1 MEELTARHFREG
13 NPRCSS
19 TGARRSRNGAQY
31 LRRSSAG
38 RTEAGGGSEGSLDKC
53 CQEDEARAKAL
64 DAWVP
69 MLVCCGVQKFWASS
83 LLSSKPTGLT
93 PPKPPSAS
101 VKDRKRSPRCWPTRA
116 RQGQRTSIGPAHTTN
131 KSCWRGQR
139 VHGKGCQILTQRRRP
154 CKQPLPGSA
163 AWPRM
168 LRPPSCLRCCGWDGA
183 PSLPGISPPTMARRS
198 TSWVLHHRPWA
209 TGSTRQLWSGQTVPH
224 IGATPKGRFSGRQS
238 DPCWLLGNWK
248 DGPSRTE
255 MCWSSWSH
263 TASGH
268 RTGSPGFEVGTTF
281 ASFATRAQA
290 RSTSDRL
297 CRESGTFAPRRSCGR
312 RRARWSRNTE
322 QFARGCFPCPSQILP
337 MGARQLGRAHLHRRI
352 LVGQWHSAAR
362 RLGCGRRRQFGKPQ
376 VGGLRSGT
384 SRRPHRTDFARR
396 RGLRCDFGWSDHD
409 GPAHPATARAPSRL
423 PTGRSVLALGAKG
436 KRVHVWSSLF
446 CSHDEVTAVKVNGH
460 ATEADVQAGRST
472 LLFRHGNNFADV
484 FAKEG
489 ADTRKPPLHVAKTYL
504 ARSSLAKQALRWAAE
519 AHVVLRSRGWSD
531 TLGTSGPKTRVR
543 RARTRAKR
551 KRGET
556 LAVPAAGQAADRLA
570 LFTPAS
576 FSHNSELDTRSFGGN
591 RPCSQPRR

>member
-1 MEELTARHFREG
+1 MQSRGR
-13 NPRCSS
+13 
-19 TGARRSRNGAQY
+19 GARKSSGRLGSNAGVLWGSEVLGFILAQLNAIRVDAAKATFRPRSRTESGHHDAGQRARDRGKE
-31 LRRSSAG
+31 RRS
-38 RTEAGGGSEGSLDKC
+38 
-53 CQEDEARAKAL
+53 
-64 DAWVP
+64 
-69 MLVCCGVQKFWASS
+69 
-83 LLSSKPTGLT
+83 
-93 PPKPPSAS
+93 
-101 VKDRKRSPRCWPTRA
+101 
-116 RQGQRTSIGPAHTTN
+116 GPAHTKN

-163 AWPRM
+163 ARPRM

-268 RTGSPGFEVGTTF
+268 RTGSPGFEVGTSF
-281 ASFATRAQA
+281 ASFATRAQP

-376 VGGLRSGT
+376 VGGLRSGN

-409 GPAHPATARAPSRL
+409 GPAHPATARAPSRI
-423 PTGRSVLALGAKG
+423 PTGRSVLAPWEPKG
-436 KRVHVWSSLF
+436 KGFTSGAAFFAPTTRLLRS
-446 CSHDEVTAVKVNGH
+446 
-460 ATEADVQAGRST
+460 RST
-472 LLFRHGNNFADV
+472 ATRRRQTCRQGGPLLFRHGNNSADV

-489 ADTRKPPLHVAKTYL
+489 ADTRKPPLHVAKTL
-504 ARSSLAKQALRWAAE
+504 
-519 AHVVLRSRGWSD
+519 
-531 TLGTSGPKTRVR
+531 SGPLFPWPSKLCAGQPKRMWSCDHAAGATRWVLQGQR
-543 RARTRAKR
+543 QGCAAPRTRAKR

-576 FSHNSELDTRSFGGN
+576 FLAQQSTRPTLL